1 MNRFIHRILFDPHD
15 PQSVIQACIAGNR
28 SAQRELFKKYFS
40 YGKSICLR
48 YTASA
53 EEAEEVLNEGFLKV
67 FNNLEKYD
75 PEHPFKA
82 WLRAILVN
90 TAISH
95 YRKMRKYNDFRVALD
110 HFFDYDLEDSDDMMS
125 QTATQEILKVIQQ
138 LRPMYRTVFLMNA
151 VDGYGLNEISEL
163 LKINAA
169 TVRSHYFRARQELQ
183 VRLAQEY
190 PYLSGRID
198 LMYLPAG
205 DQAGF

>member
-1 MNRFIHRILFDPHD
+1 
-15 PQSVIQACIAGNR
+15 
-28 SAQRELFKKYFS
+28 
-40 YGKSICLR
+40 
-48 YTASA
+48 
-53 EEAEEVLNEGFLKV
+53 
-67 FNNLEKYD
+67 
-75 PEHPFKA
+75 
-82 WLRAILVN
+82 
-90 TAISH
+90 
-95 YRKMRKYNDFRVALD
+95 MRKYNDFRVALD
-110 HFFDYDLEDSDDMMS
+110 HFFDYDLEGSDDMMS
-125 QTATQEILKVIQQ
+125 QIAAQEILKVIQQ

-169 TVRSHYFRARQELQ
+169 TVRSHYFGARQELQ

>member
-1 MNRFIHRILFDPHD
+1 MNGFIHRILFDPHNF
-15 PQSVIQACIAGNR
+15 QSVVQACIAGNR

-53 EEAEEVLNEGFLKV
+53 QEAEEVLNEGFLKV
-67 FNNLEKYD
+67 FNNLENYD

-82 WLRAILVN
+82 WLRTIMVN

-95 YRKMRKYNDFRVALD
+95 YRKTRKYNDSRVSLD
-110 HFFDYDLEDSDDMMS
+110 HFSDFDLEDSNDVVS
-125 QTATQEILKVIQQ
+125 QTAMQEILKVIQQ
-138 LRPMYRTVFLMNA
+138 LRPIYRTVFLMNA
-151 VDGYGLNEISEL
+151 VDGYALNEISEL
-163 LKINAA
+163 LNMNAA

-190 PYLSGRID
+190 PHLPGRIEK
-198 LMYLPAG
+198 MY
-205 DQAGF
+205 